1 MFWGVV
7 IKEGKPYK
15 TQPALE
21 ENDYPVLHVS
31 NVALPKSAGNGK
43 VQLLAS
49 MGKDLQKLTLATLQK
64 DKVETI
70 SLDLYINVSQQV
82 TLTVEGGEVHLSGFF
97 EPQRDE
103 MDEGMFMDEEDE
115 DEDEDV
121 QEVGGKKIDQNLR

>member
-1 MFWGVV
+1 M
-7 IKEGKPYK
+7 
-15 TQPALE
+15 
-21 ENDYPVLHVS
+21 
-31 NVALPKSAGNGK
+31 
-43 VQLLAS
+43 
-49 MGKDLQKLTLATLQK
+49 
-64 DKVETI
+64 
-70 SLDLYINVSQQV
+70 

>member
-1 MFWGVV
+1 
-7 IKEGKPYK
+7 
-15 TQPALE
+15 
-21 ENDYPVLHVS
+21 
-31 NVALPKSAGNGK
+31 
-43 VQLLAS
+43 
-49 MGKDLQKLTLATLQK
+49 
-64 DKVETI
+64 
-70 SLDLYINVSQQV
+70 LDLYINVSQQV